1 MKLFFKAFALCL
13 LIPFIVLAKNDLSI
27 CSIFKNEGPFLKEWI
42 EFHKIQGVKHFY
54 LYNNNSD
61 DNYKKVLKPY
71 IKSKEVTL
79 VDWLFTFEKG
89 KTNDWLNIQTG
100 AYQDCLNRFG
110 GDNEW
115 IAFIDADEFL
125 YCIDG
130 TSIPIFLTKYKEFGG
145 LCVNWLL
152 FGTSHVETVPKKKLM
167 IEVLTMCSKRENPRN
182 RRIKSIIQPEKTEQC
197 VSAHAFK
204 YKEGFVAVGSDLS
217 VITGGNSK
225 KALHDLICINHYW
238 TRTEKCFRER
248 KVKSRKERRNEEN
261 EKNLQVWADSYNQSS
276 DTNIL
281 QFVPQLRKN
290 MGFK

>member
-1 MKLFFKAFALCL
+1 MKLFLKIFTFCL
-13 LIPFIVLAKNDLSI
+13 LIPFLVVAKNDLSI
-27 CSIFKNEGPFLKEWI
+27 CAIFKNEGPFLKEWI

-54 LYNNNSD
+54 LYNNNSN

-71 IKSKEVTL
+71 IKANEVTL
-79 VDWLFTFEKG
+79 VDWLFTYEKG
-89 KTNDWLNIQTG
+89 KTNDWLSIQTG
-100 AYQDCLNRFG
+100 AYQDCLTKFG
-110 GDNEW
+110 QDNEW

-130 TSIPIFLTKYKEFGG
+130 SSLPVFLKNYQEFGG

-152 FGTSHVETVPKKKLM
+152 FGTSHVETVPKNKLM
-167 IEVLTMCSKRENPRN
+167 IEVLTMCSKHDNGRN
-182 RRIKSIIQPEKTEQC
+182 KRIKSIVQPEKTEKC

-204 YKEGFVAVGSDLS
+204 YKEGFFAVGSDKS
-217 VITGGNSK
+217 VIAGGNSK

-248 KVKSRKERRNEEN
+248 KIKSRNERRNQDTEN
-261 EKNLQVWADSYNQSS
+261 NLQKWADSYNLSF

-281 QFVPQLRKN
+281 QFVPKLRKN
-290 MGFK
+290 MGLK